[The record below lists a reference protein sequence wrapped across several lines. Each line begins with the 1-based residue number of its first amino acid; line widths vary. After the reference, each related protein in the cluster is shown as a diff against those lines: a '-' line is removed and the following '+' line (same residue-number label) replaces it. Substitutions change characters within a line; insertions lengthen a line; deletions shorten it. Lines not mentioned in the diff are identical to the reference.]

1 MVAQG
6 STLQLYANGILLNTV
21 EDTSLSCGK
30 VGLFAADAS
39 FSTGPDTVQFDNIKI
54 TRSGESKPTPTPG
67 TWTAMNSGTTTN
79 LDSVWGASDSDVFAV
94 GYDLTFSVV

>member
-1 MVAQG
+1 MNVFRKNPDENENEIRG
-6 STLQLYANGILLNTV
+6 NEFDIYANGILLNTV
-21 EDTSLSCGK
+21 EDTSLSCGM

-67 TWTAMNSGTTTN
+67 TWTAMNSGT
-79 LDSVWGASDSDVFAV
+79 V
-94 GYDLTFSVV
+94 